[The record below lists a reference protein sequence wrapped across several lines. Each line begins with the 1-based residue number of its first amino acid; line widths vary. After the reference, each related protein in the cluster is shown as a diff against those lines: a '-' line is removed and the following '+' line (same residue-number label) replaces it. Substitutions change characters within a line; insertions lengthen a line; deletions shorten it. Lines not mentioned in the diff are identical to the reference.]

1 MGDSD
6 KKSSGSPASIKDFK
20 KFEVSDG
27 SSLVR
32 NKKIKRRRK
41 MGIIMYV
48 AVSVG
53 VAYWLY
59 RLEKVSVEKH
69 REATKKFDVKKEFPT
84 RGSS

>member
-1 MGDSD
+1 M
-6 KKSSGSPASIKDFK
+6 
-20 KFEVSDG
+20 
-27 SSLVR
+27 VR